1 MPLSDFHFC
10 CLRKT
15 RIYSDVIGKEVG
27 DSTTTRN
34 SVLLLLFVSHHIL
47 QSEFGVWRSRRVR
60 ERKRKRQRAMDSSHM
75 ASLPEDV
82 TDERPQEQTQP
93 ASASV
98 FASVPQRP
106 PTK

>member
-1 MPLSDFHFC
+1 
-10 CLRKT
+10 
-15 RIYSDVIGKEVG
+15 
-27 DSTTTRN
+27 
-34 SVLLLLFVSHHIL
+34 
-47 QSEFGVWRSRRVR
+47 
-60 ERKRKRQRAMDSSHM
+60 MDSSHM

-93 ASASV
+93 AFASASV